1 MRRRYSRSITKDLEF
16 IVANK
21 VTHIV
26 NCAGR
31 EIRNYWESL
40 GIQYLTFFWID
51 SESQVILDE
60 RDQAVDRFFGFI
72 EEGART
78 GNSVLVCSVRGQ
90 NRACF
95 VLIAYAMKK
104 FRWSAVKALEFI
116 NSRVLDMEIR
126 PSFIQ
131 QLTAYETRLN
141 SRGLGPTTSK
151 WSEVSDKTTNAFE
164 NEELL
169 LRNTYLNAQ
178 MGPFADFS
186 LGKAGTRVS
195 KVRWADEAVA
205 QPLAVPIAAAAAD
218 GRSAALTVC
227 MPRERQLADS
237 RNVIGAA
244 KSEPI
249 KTDSQE
255 NANEDGEAKAISSN
269 VQAIPAEVN
278 NQDKIKIIIQ
288 PKHNNFMEE
297 NEITK
302 NIEGDSRAEKP
313 IVTQVISQS
322 NVNNFIINNPVK
334 VEFIGLSPAK
344 NQLVPEIKIHLQK
357 PVNPCPGFSAI
368 RKIIAEKSTPSRPFS
383 AVIRRESPKVK
394 EKGGV
399 SRERRSAAKNLALD
413 QSLKG
418 SLIACV
424 KKGTPDRV
432 RMKQFTNGPIKAN
445 LRIPL
450 KGGAEDQ
457 VGGALKVVRKSKKA
471 KKRTESPS
479 SCLKHIVAASFKRAP
494 ARNINSRQL
503 LKSAITYPAVMRGLS
518 PGNGK
523 VEGGN
528 K

>member
-1 MRRRYSRSITKDLEF
+1 
-16 IVANK
+16 
-21 VTHIV
+21 
-26 NCAGR
+26 
-31 EIRNYWESL
+31 
-40 GIQYLTFFWID
+40 
-51 SESQVILDE
+51 
-60 RDQAVDRFFGFI
+60 
-72 EEGART
+72 
-78 GNSVLVCSVRGQ
+78 
-90 NRACF
+90 
-95 VLIAYAMKK
+95 MKK
-104 FRWSAVKALEFI
+104 YHWSAVKALEFI

-141 SRGLGPTTSK
+141 SRGLGPMTFK

-186 LGKAGTRVS
+186 IGKAETRAA
-195 KVRWADEAVA
+195 KVKWADEAIR
-205 QPLAVPIAAAAAD
+205 QPLATSIGPAAA
-218 GRSAALTVC
+218 GGKSAVQTVC

-249 KTDSQE
+249 KADAQE
-255 NANEDGEAKAISSN
+255 TANEDSEAKVISSN

-288 PKHNNFMEE
+288 PKYNNFMEG

-302 NIEGDSRAEKP
+302 NTEGDRKIDKP
-313 IVTQVISQS
+313 VVTQVISQS
-322 NVNNFIINNPVK
+322 NVNNFIINNPAK

-344 NQLVPEIKIHLQK
+344 NQVAPEIKIHIQK

-399 SRERRSAAKNLALD
+399 SRERRSAAKNIALD

-418 SLIACV
+418 SLVACV
-424 KKGTPDRV
+424 KKGTPDRT

-445 LRIPL
+445 FKIPL
-450 KGGAEDQ
+450 KGGVEDQ
-457 VGGALKVVRKSKKA
+457 IGGALKIARKSRKV
-471 KKRTESPS
+471 KKRMESPS
-479 SCLKHIVAASFKRAP
+479 NCLKNIVTTSFKKTP
-494 ARNINSRQL
+494 ARNMNSRQI
-503 LKSAITYPAVMRGLS
+503 LKSAITYPAMMRGLS
-518 PGNGK
+518 PGN
-523 VEGGN
+523 N
-528 K
+528 KAETVSKCVY